1 MNAFLEYVLRYLV
14 DFPEEVVVTRV
25 TKERTVLY
33 ELRMRPSDVGK
44 VVGKQGQTIAAIR
57 NLMNA
62 ALPKGADRVEVEIVE
77 RNEKPQ
83 LT

>member
-14 DFPEEVVVTRV
+14 DYPDEVVVTRV
-25 TKERTVLY
+25 VTEKGVLY

-57 NLMNA
+57 NLINA
-62 ALPKGADRVEVEIVE
+62 ALPRGSDRVEVEIVE
-77 RNEKPQ
+77 PEARQPSI
-83 LT
+83 